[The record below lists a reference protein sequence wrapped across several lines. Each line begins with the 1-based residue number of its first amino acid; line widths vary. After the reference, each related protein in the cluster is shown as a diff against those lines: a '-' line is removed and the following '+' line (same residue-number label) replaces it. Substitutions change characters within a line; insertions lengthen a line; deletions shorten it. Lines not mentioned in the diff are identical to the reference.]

1 MLPCNANN
9 KLTFRLNDLSFKE
22 FFGAIRFLEGD
33 VMRGREGVNVKGF
46 GRGECKG
53 GEGVQIRRM
62 GIRK

>member
-1 MLPCNANN
+1 
-9 KLTFRLNDLSFKE
+9 
-22 FFGAIRFLEGD
+22 
-33 VMRGREGVNVKGF
+33 MRGREGVNVKGEGF